1 MLPRVPPYPPPPRH
15 APADL
20 GRRLEAPPVLRAV
33 GIAAHLLGVV
43 LYAAA
48 PLAATWAA
56 VAFLLGDET
65 PLIVRMAGFVV
76 CTVAAFVYL
85 KSLLPRRLP
94 LPSAVIPVLPDDEP
108 TAYAFVR
115 RVADDLA
122 VPAPRRLFIGSGTEL
137 RLGGRRSLLDL
148 LRAPRR
154 EVHVGLWLWH
164 AVTLSEFQALIA
176 RTLAPAAG
184 GRLERARS
192 TVRLLLETLTYG
204 VDRVDEAAAE
214 SDSLLAGLVRA
225 VRGTHHGL
233 VLPIRFLGRLLLR
246 IDPAHDDS
254 RSDDLAAVRVAGSD
268 ALVFAILRSDFAA
281 AAQREADGLL
291 AKAAEDGIWTSD
303 LYDHL
308 PDGLRKL
315 REAHNDF
322 TLGERPILRGPTAGK
337 HTEVFEPGQ
346 RYLSKI
352 WDGFPSPDEREQDA
366 KREFVSAE
374 RDDRPAAELLD
385 QPARLRERLTALRY
399 IEVLDADDDY
409 LPVPPATVRRWLN
422 TRADSPFPVKYAGCY
437 DGGRTIDPGAATD
450 HRPAL
455 ATDSWDDARLLA
467 TAGSLYTRAADRSA
481 TWWTARASLERLLQR
496 TLYRPHG
503 RQRARAD
510 DLEDDFRKAT
520 RWLSALDRWA
530 YVVHVHMAARLPNVD
545 RHDALLARYDS
556 ALRFQ
561 PLAADARRSRTRVAA
576 FVDRLADAAGY
587 TPYRLG
593 RDAADEFA
601 TARRVFDE
609 VLADARRIN
618 DPLLRGWTGEVSLD
632 QFLYSHS
639 GRPPKRARGSLGYGR
654 RLLDAWAEV
663 EAKARWLHRLGVGT
677 LLELHE
683 QIERDFAAHLPAG
696 TDGTPAPANSIIP
709 PLPGL
714 EEPEP
719 AKPEPADAEFVDES
733 PKPPPLPPRAE
744 IQDDWWRG
752 TE

>member
-1 MLPRVPPYPPPPRH
+1 
-15 APADL
+15 
-20 GRRLEAPPVLRAV
+20 
-33 GIAAHLLGVV
+33 
-43 LYAAA
+43 
-48 PLAATWAA
+48 
-56 VAFLLGDET
+56 
-65 PLIVRMAGFVV
+65 
-76 CTVAAFVYL
+76 
-85 KSLLPRRLP
+85 
-94 LPSAVIPVLPDDEP
+94 
-108 TAYAFVR
+108 
-115 RVADDLA
+115 
-122 VPAPRRLFIGSGTEL
+122 
-137 RLGGRRSLLDL
+137 
-148 LRAPRR
+148 
-154 EVHVGLWLWH
+154 
-164 AVTLSEFQALIA
+164 
-176 RTLAPAAG
+176 
-184 GRLERARS
+184 
-192 TVRLLLETLTYG
+192 
-204 VDRVDEAAAE
+204 
-214 SDSLLAGLVRA
+214 
-225 VRGTHHGL
+225 
-233 VLPIRFLGRLLLR
+233 
-246 IDPAHDDS
+246 
-254 RSDDLAAVRVAGSD
+254 
-268 ALVFAILRSDFAA
+268 
-281 AAQREADGLL
+281 
-291 AKAAEDGIWTSD
+291 
-303 LYDHL
+303 
-308 PDGLRKL
+308 
-315 REAHNDF
+315 
-322 TLGERPILRGPTAGK
+322 
-337 HTEVFEPGQ
+337 
-346 RYLSKI
+346 
-352 WDGFPSPDEREQDA
+352 
-366 KREFVSAE
+366 
-374 RDDRPAAELLD
+374 
-385 QPARLRERLTALRY
+385 
-399 IEVLDADDDY
+399 
-409 LPVPPATVRRWLN
+409 
-422 TRADSPFPVKYAGCY
+422 
-437 DGGRTIDPGAATD
+437 
-450 HRPAL
+450 
-455 ATDSWDDARLLA
+455 
-467 TAGSLYTRAADRSA
+467 
-481 TWWTARASLERLLQR
+481 LQR